1 MSASSIQAAAAT
13 LLSRL
18 DETRTGALQRFEAPV
33 DSINLLDWLAAQHHP
48 VKGYWQSRD
57 GREELA
63 ALGECDEIKSD
74 TDFDYDHLFQA
85 ARDRL
90 LQAAPGLRY
99 YGGFRFSRW
108 RMPETPWRPF
118 GTYRFILP
126 QVELVRRGEARFL
139 ACNLA
144 GPLSADPVR
153 TCLLHLVDP
162 AQASRS
168 RLPEL
173 GGRRD
178 EPDQAGWVQAVE
190 RLLAAIRAG
199 EVRKAVLARQSAL
212 EFAGPLDSAALL
224 TSLCRHTSGCFH
236 FYGSKGPFA
245 FLGASPE
252 RLFRREGGKLWTEAL
267 AGTRP
272 RGACREEDS
281 QLEYELAS
289 SAKDRAEHAIVA
301 DTIREALTP
310 VSEAVRVDAQPQVI
324 KLEKVQHLC
333 TGISAE
339 LRPGVTDAEL
349 LRRLHPT
356 PAGGGSPRQAAMGWV
371 DRLENFDRGWY
382 TGPAGWI
389 GADGCE
395 FAVAIRCGLVFNNR
409 LFLYAGAGIVEG
421 SNPGSEWAEI
431 ENKIGN
437 FIGILKP

>member
-1 MSASSIQAAAAT
+1 MNSSIQAAAQV

-18 DETRTGALQRFEAPV
+18 DSIRPGSLQRLETPV
-33 DSINLLDWLAAQHHP
+33 EQTSLLDWLAAQQHP

-57 GREELA
+57 AREELA

-74 TDFDYDHLFQA
+74 EDFDYDHLFQVA
-85 ARDRL
+85 ADRL
-90 LQAAPGLRY
+90 RQAAPGLRY
-99 YGGFRFSRW
+99 YGGFRFGRW
-108 RMPETPWRPF
+108 RMSETPWRPF

-126 QVELVRRGEARFL
+126 QVELFRRDDAHGL
-139 ACNLA
+139 VCNLA
-144 GPLSADPVR
+144 GPASIEAAR
-153 TCLLHLVDP
+153 ACLRSLVDP
-162 AQASRS
+162 ATTSRS

-178 EPDQAGWVQAVE
+178 VPDHAGWVKAVE
-190 RLLAAIRAG
+190 RLLEAIRAG
-199 EVRKAVLARQSAL
+199 DVRKAVLARLSAL

-224 TSLCRHTSGCFH
+224 VSLCRHTTGCFH
-236 FYGSKGPFA
+236 FFGSKGPFA

-252 RLFRREGGKLWTEAL
+252 RLFRREGGRLWTEAL

-272 RGACREEDS
+272 RGACREEDG
-281 QLEYELAS
+281 QLEYELVS
-289 SAKDRAEHAIVA
+289 SAKDRAEHMIVA
-301 DTIREALTP
+301 DTIREALAP
-310 VSEAVRVDAQPQVI
+310 VAASVNVDAQPRII

-339 LRPGVTDAEL
+339 LKPGVSDAEL

-356 PAGGGSPRQAAMGWV
+356 PAVGGSPRQAAMGWV
-371 DRLENFDRGWY
+371 DRLEGFDRGWY

-389 GADGCE
+389 GADSCE

-421 SNPGSEWAEI
+421 SSPGSEWAEI